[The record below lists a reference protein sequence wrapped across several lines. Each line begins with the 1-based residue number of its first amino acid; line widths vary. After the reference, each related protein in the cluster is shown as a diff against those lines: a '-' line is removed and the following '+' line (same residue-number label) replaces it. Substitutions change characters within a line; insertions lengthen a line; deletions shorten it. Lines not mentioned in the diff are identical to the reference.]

1 MNHPA
6 SQLRRQGPSKLP
18 LAILGAAMASRL
30 ASAAPDDG
38 VHFLGADRSD
48 EVRIGHIAKSNDSN
62 ALFQWNDVTSMIR
75 RHHLASRGESNAA
88 AIQDGYVDQR
98 GASISFDTSVSA
110 GPFEAFARSNLS
122 YDFEVLPLSDR
133 DCTSSYGAADS
144 VLEEAFAMVTESSGY
159 AGPPTSARIDFFY
172 DVRYED
178 LDALEPETGPVVEF
192 SRGGHPVLESD
203 LGGDDNDWYVQHL
216 EPGSY
221 SIDVDAEILA
231 RRTMRRGSVRE
242 GACEVELS
250 FEILDGPGRA
260 DSTLVEVSRSA
271 LARSR
276 GNATSM
282 DESSSLAGGALAA
295 AKSSAGS
302 HADATEEVDGTN
314 NAFWGRHRANSR
326 ANLWSTGEGAV
337 IGNATSEIV
346 FEIPGSSSYFDTDV
360 TIVFDGF
367 LAIQGIGDGAVT
379 IEVWDDQG
387 HQYLEQRF
395 DPAVTISFGGGASRQ
410 SWSRDLSLSG
420 GEYTFRIT
428 SETSIPSF
436 EGLGLADPSSK
447 IDCSFAVILD

>member
-1 MNHPA
+1 MV
-6 SQLRRQGPSKLP
+6 
-18 LAILGAAMASRL
+18 SRL

-38 VHFLGADRSD
+38 VLFLGADRSD

-75 RHHLASRGESNAA
+75 RHYLTFRGESNATSS
-88 AIQDGYVDQR
+88 QDGYVDQR
-98 GASISFDTSVSA
+98 AANIAFEASVSA
-110 GPFEAFARSNLS
+110 GSFDAFARSSLS
-122 YDFEVLPLSDR
+122 YEFEVAPLSDR
-133 DCTSSYGAADS
+133 DCTSSYGSVDS
-144 VLEEAFAMVTESSGY
+144 VLEAAFAMVTESSGY

-178 LDALEPETGPVVEF
+178 LDALEPETGPVVDL

-203 LGGDDNDWYVQHL
+203 LGADDRDWYVQHL

-221 SIDVDAEILA
+221 SIDVNAEILA
-231 RRTMRRGSVRE
+231 RRTMRRGGVQE
-242 GACEVELS
+242 GGCEIDLS

-260 DSTLVEVSRSA
+260 DSTLLEVSRSA

-276 GNATSM
+276 GNATSI

-295 AKSSAGS
+295 VRSSPGS
-302 HADATEEVDGTN
+302 YADATEEVDGTN

-337 IGNATSEIV
+337 IGTATSEIV

-379 IEVWDDQG
+379 IEVWDGLG

-395 DPAVTISFGGGASRQ
+395 DPAITTSFGGGASRQ
-410 SWSRDLSLSG
+410 SWSRDLSLPG
-420 GEYTFRIT
+420 GEYTFRVT

-436 EGLGLADPSSK
+436 EGLGLTDPSSK